1 MSGWIHADKGTKMR
15 PKACSKKKV
24 SQEYGPV
31 IYENLFLHNKLL
43 VKTGYLEKNIF
54 FSEF

>member
-1 MSGWIHADKGTKMR
+1 MR